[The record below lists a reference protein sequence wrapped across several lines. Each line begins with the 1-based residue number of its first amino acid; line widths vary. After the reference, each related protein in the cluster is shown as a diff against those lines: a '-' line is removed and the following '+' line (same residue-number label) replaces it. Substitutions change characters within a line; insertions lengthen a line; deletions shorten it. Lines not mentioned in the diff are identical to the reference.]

1 MRKDDFDLEHFNTV
15 MKAVISILVA
25 LILIIGCK
33 GSMGFI
39 PDSTSFACS
48 GSDCRMDLEIYR
60 EPVTDRRNI

>member
-25 LILIIGCK
+25 LILIIVLI
-33 GSMGFI
+33 SMVI